1 MKGMNE
7 MIRQAQVMQR
17 KMSEKQE
24 ELKTREVEASSG
36 GGMVTVRVTGAQ
48 EVLAVD
54 IEDSVMEAGDKE
66 MLQDLVMTAAN
77 EALKKSKDMME
88 KELSA
93 LTGGINIPGMF

>member
-7 MIRQAQVMQR
+7 MIRQAQIMQR
-17 KMSEKQE
+17 KMTEKQE

-66 MLQDLVMTAAN
+66 MLQDLILTATN
-77 EALKKSKDMME
+77 EALKKSKEMME

>member
-7 MIRQAQVMQR
+7 MIRQAQIMQR
-17 KMSEKQE
+17 KMTEKQE

-36 GGMVTVRVTGAQ
+36 GGMVTVRVNGAQ
-48 EVLAVD
+48 EVLTVD

-66 MLQDLVMTAAN
+66 MLQDLVLTATN
-77 EALKKSKDMME
+77 EALKKSKEMTE

>member
-24 ELKTREVEASSG
+24 ELKAKTVEASSG
-36 GGMVTVRVTGAQ
+36 GGMVTVIVTGGQ
-48 EVLAVD
+48 EVVGVN
-54 IEDSVMEAGDKE
+54 IEESVMEAGDVE

-77 EALKKSKDMME
+77 EALKKSKEMME
-88 KELSA
+88 KELSSI
-93 LTGGINIPGMF
+93 TGGLNIPGMF

>member
-7 MIRQAQVMQR
+7 MIRQAQIMQR

-48 EVLAVD
+48 EILAVD

-77 EALKKSKDMME
+77 EALKKSKEMME
-88 KELSA
+88 KELSS

>member
-7 MIRQAQVMQR
+7 MIRQAQIMQR

-48 EVLAVD
+48 EILAVD

-77 EALKKSKDMME
+77 EAIKKSKEMME
-88 KELSA
+88 SELSS

>member
-24 ELKTREVEASSG
+24 ELKSMFVEATSG
-36 GGMVTVRVTGAQ
+36 GGMVTVKATCGQ
-48 EVLAVD
+48 EISEII

-66 MLQDLVMTAAN
+66 MLQDLVMTATN
-77 EALKKSKDMME
+77 EALKKSKEVME
-88 KELSA
+88 KELSSI
-93 LTGGINIPGMF
+93 TGGMNIPGMF

>member
-17 KMSEKQE
+17 KMTEKQE

-48 EVLAVD
+48 EVLAVE

-66 MLQDLVMTAAN
+66 MLQDLVLTAAN
-77 EALKKSKDMME
+77 EAIKKSKEMME